1 MSEKRVVEIPSFKL
15 RDQTWEEFILD
26 DKDMNGILDDD
37 VLTILSVPLPQLIA
51 FHAVLPLIRFCLSQ
65 NCMLKCQCS
74 DGARAILRDLIVNE
88 LKEDRIPEKVAE
100 YFTDWVFGEIII
112 TFTF

>member
-37 VLTILSVPLPQLIA
+37 VLTILSVSLPQLIA
-51 FHAVLPLIRFCLSQ
+51 STHCLS
-65 NCMLKCQCS
+65 CS
-74 DGARAILRDLIVNE
+74 TSFNSFLSVSKLHVE
-88 LKEDRIPEKVAE
+88 MSM
-100 YFTDWVFGEIII
+100 F
-112 TFTF
+112 